1 MKTLISILVYLI
13 LGLLT
18 TKAQTTT
25 TTSSS
30 SVTVTIT
37 DDDEDKSYSRS
48 FVVID
53 TEGSYRV
60 KVRFMESMKEKVK
73 LYLTDQFGK
82 ENTILSNDT
91 YSWKQEIDD
100 DEVYTVQL
108 KDNRLRINVDKELA
122 SHKLIKKIK
131 KVGEELKTITSK
143 EEKI

>member
-1 MKTLISILVYLI
+1 MKTLINILIYLI
-13 LGLLT
+13 LVILSLLT
-18 TKAQTTT
+18 AKAQTTT

-73 LYLTDQFGK
+73 SYLTNQFGK
-82 ENTILSNDT
+82 ENRIISNDT
-91 YSWKQEIDD
+91 YSWQQEIDD
-100 DEVYTVQL
+100 NQVYTVQL
-108 KDNRLRINVDKELA
+108 KENRLRINVDKELA

-131 KVGEELKTITSK
+131 QVGEELKTITSK
-143 EEKI
+143 

>member
-1 MKTLISILVYLI
+1 MKTLISILVYFI

-18 TKAQTTT
+18 TKAQTITT
-25 TTSSS
+25 NAS

-37 DDDEDKSYSRS
+37 EDDEDKSYSRS

-73 LYLTDQFGK
+73 LYLIDQFGK

-108 KDNRLRINVDKELA
+108 KENRLRINVDKELA

>member
-18 TKAQTTT
+18 TKAQTITT
-25 TTSSS
+25 NSS

-53 TEGSYRV
+53 TERNYRV

-73 LYLTDQFGK
+73 LYLIDQFGK
-82 ENTILSNDT
+82 ENIIISSDT
-91 YSWKQEIDD
+91 YLWKQEVDN

-108 KDNRLRINVDKELA
+108 KENRLRINVDKELA
-122 SHKLIKKIK
+122 SQKLIKKIK
-131 KVGEELKTITSK
+131 KVGEELKMITSK